1 MSKVFI
7 IIFIIFFSKTT
18 FAQEEINIKKLSRNI
33 NTIESEFNFVQIN
46 SKEAYYTFVPKTS
59 NGVYQANIYK
69 TIKKQNNWQKG
80 FYAKQYN
87 SEIFNTA
94 NFSLDTTK
102 GSQEIYLS
110 MCNEK
115 KCKIAKKKSFLSKPE
130 IIKNPK
136 INTDNNNT
144 QPFIGHYKNRKVLYF
159 VSDRKGGFGGYDI
172 WISFIDNMGN
182 FGSPI
187 NLGKN
192 INTKFNEITPFYNKN
207 TETLYFS
214 SDRDGGNGGFDIYSS
229 EQKKNSWGEPKNNT
243 NLNTEKDEM
252 YLNFY
257 SKYKGYFSSN
267 RNSECLNID
276 SACCTD
282 IYSFEYLQPKKNL
295 NIDSIKTL
303 LPITLYFDNDE
314 PDCCTMDTT
323 TLKTYK
329 DTYISYFKKEAEYIL
344 RNKNQNNF
352 FEEKLKNN
360 FNKLEKIISL
370 IHTQLIKGDN
380 IELVIRGFSSPLF
393 SQEYNI
399 NLSKR
404 RISSVINYLISLEK
418 YMFKEFLQTKKMRI
432 KRVPFGE
439 TQSLSNVSDNPKEK
453 EKSIY
458 SFEAMIERR
467 IEIMNVKIY

>member
-7 IIFIIFFSKTT
+7 IIFIVFFLKTT
-18 FAQEEINIKKLSRNI
+18 FSQEEINIKKLSRNI
-33 NTIESEFNFVQIN
+33 NTTQSEFSFVQIN
-46 SKEAYYTFVPKTS
+46 SKEAYYTSVQENP
-59 NGVYQANIYK
+59 NGLYQANIYK
-69 TIKKQNNWQKG
+69 TIKKHNKWEKG
-80 FYAKQYN
+80 FYAKKYN
-87 SEIFNTA
+87 SEISNTA
-94 NFSLDTTK
+94 NFFLDKTK
-102 GSQEIYLS
+102 EPQEIYLS
-110 MCNEK
+110 VCDEK
-115 KCKIAKKKSFLSKPE
+115 KCKIAKKKSFFSKLE

-136 INTDNNNT
+136 INTESNNT
-144 QPFIGHYKNRKVLYF
+144 QPCIGYYKNRKVMYF
-159 VSDRKGGFGGYDI
+159 VSDRKGGIGGYDI
-172 WISFIDNMGN
+172 WMSFIDNTGN

-192 INTKFNEITPFYNKN
+192 INTKFNEITPFYHKN

-214 SDRDGGNGGFDIYSS
+214 SDRDGGSGGFDIYNS
-229 EQKKNSWGEPKNNT
+229 EQIKNSWEKPKNNT

-257 SKYKGYFSSN
+257 SKHKGYFSSN
-267 RNSECLNID
+267 RNSECQNID

-282 IYSFEYLQPKKNL
+282 IYSFEYLQPKKTFS
-295 NIDSIKTL
+295 IDSIKKL

-314 PDCCTMDTT
+314 PDCCTMDTIT
-323 TLKTYK
+323 VKTYK
-329 DTYISYFKKEAEYIL
+329 DTYISYFKKESEYKL
-344 RNKNQNNF
+344 RYKNQNNF
-352 FEEKLKNN
+352 FKEKLKNN
-360 FNKLEKIISL
+360 FNKLEKIIPL
-370 IHTQLIKGDN
+370 IHAQLINGYN

-404 RISSVINYLISLEK
+404 RISSIINYLLSLEK
-418 YMFKEFLQTKKMRI
+418 YMFKEFLQTKKIRI

-439 TQSLSNVSDNPKEK
+439 TQSSSNVSDNPKEK

-467 IEIMNVKIY
+467 IEIMSVKIY